1 MIFNFLFL
9 FSLFYIYTSMEKEE
23 KDIQGKAL
31 LDYFLGKKQLSLLLH
46 TSYGPVEKMPVEVF
60 FRDKS
65 DFSRLECFALQF
77 CRGTV
82 LDIGAGAGS
91 FALELQ
97 HRGLSV
103 KALELSPL
111 SCRIMRQ
118 RGVQQV
124 QEGNIWDFKDE
135 KFDTL
140 LLMMNGIGLAGEEA
154 RLQSFL
160 EKLKTLLLPGGQILF
175 DSSDIGYMYA
185 PGEKPTDHYFGEIRY
200 CYEYEGEKGDWFG
213 WLYADVALL
222 EKICK
227 SLDMRLKVLFQNQRA
242 QFLARISFH

>member
-1 MIFNFLFL
+1 MK
-9 FSLFYIYTSMEKEE
+9 KEQ

-31 LDYFLGKKQLSLLLH
+31 LDYFLGQKKQSLLLH
-46 TSYGPVEKMPVEVF
+46 TSYGPVERMPIEVF

-65 DFSRLECFALQF
+65 DFSRLERFALQF
-77 CRGTV
+77 CRGSV

-97 HRGLSV
+97 QRGLKV

-124 QEGNIWDFKDE
+124 QEGDIWEFEEE

-140 LLMMNGIGLAGEEA
+140 LLMMNGIGLAGEEL
-154 RLQSFL
+154 RLQPFF
-160 EKLKTLLLPGGQILF
+160 EKLKELLLPGGQILF
-175 DSSDIGYMYA
+175 DSSDISYMYA
-185 PGEKPTDHYFGEIRY
+185 PGEEPSDHYYGEIRY
-200 CYEYEGEKGDWFG
+200 CYEYEGEMGDWFG
-213 WLYADVALL
+213 WLFADQTLL

-227 SLDMRLKVLFQNQRA
+227 SLGMQFKVLFHNGRA
-242 QFLARISFH
+242 QFLARATLL